1 MAKKLRGDFFFL
13 SANSL
18 KFGSVV
24 FYSKNG
30 WDSSFKNAI
39 KIRKDEIEFYEKIG
53 KKDEND
59 CIIISPTFIEIDEE
73 GKILTLRDKIRING
87 ITIDLKNV

>member
-1 MAKKLRGDFFFL
+1 MAKKLRGDFL

-30 WDSSFKNAI
+30 WDSSFKMQ
-39 KIRKDEIEFYEKIG
+39 
-53 KKDEND
+53 
-59 CIIISPTFIEIDEE
+59 
-73 GKILTLRDKIRING
+73 
-87 ITIDLKNV
+87 